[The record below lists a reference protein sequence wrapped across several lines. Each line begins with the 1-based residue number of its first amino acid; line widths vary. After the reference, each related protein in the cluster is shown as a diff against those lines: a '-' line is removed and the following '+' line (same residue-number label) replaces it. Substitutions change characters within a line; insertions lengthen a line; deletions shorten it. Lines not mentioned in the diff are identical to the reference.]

1 MSQGEEGDTGRTLKV
16 HGSKSDEENDIE
28 RQETAEVKRASCSQ
42 RKFKKKINVMALR
55 QWRFQIR

>member
-16 HGSKSDEENDIE
+16 HESKSEEENDIE

-42 RKFKKKINVMALR
+42 RKYKKKRNVMALR
-55 QWRFQIR
+55 QWCFQIS